1 MCALRMRSVVAVA
14 FASACMVLAC
24 SSASKPGFSPPADD
38 GGGDDGS
45 APSSSSS
52 GGGGGTAGY
61 PPGPYGS
68 SVGFTL
74 NDFSASGYR
83 LGPGQTDSTKLPW
96 TTIDVSEYHESP
108 VCKCLLITVG
118 ATWCGDCMAEQPM
131 LVQSHAQDPSF
142 CVMGIL
148 QADIGPSGMQENA
161 TKADVDAWTQMYKQN
176 FYVVQGSDETMY
188 KLLDGQG
195 YSTGNS
201 GSVALPFSLIVKPS
215 TMKVVGQIAG
225 VNLNAHDYAMGLCGQ

>member
-1 MCALRMRSVVAVA
+1 MRSVVAVA
-14 FASACMVLAC
+14 SAIACMVLAC
-24 SSASKPGFSPPADD
+24 SSASKPGFSPPAED

-45 APSSSSS
+45 ATSSSSS
-52 GGGGGTAGY
+52 GNNNGNGGSISCGDVPDY
-61 PPGPYGS
+61 PPGPCGS
-68 SVGFTL
+68 SPGFTL

-96 TTIDVSEYHESP
+96 TTIDVAEYHESS
-108 VCKCLLITVG
+108 VCKCLLVTVG

-131 LVQSHAQDPSF
+131 LVQAHAQDPSF

-148 QADIGPSGMQENA
+148 QADLGANGMQENA

-176 FYVVQGSDETMY
+176 FYVVQGDDETMY
-188 KLLDGQG
+188 KLVDGH
-195 YSTGNS
+195 GN
-201 GSVALPFSLIVKPS
+201 GSVGLPFSLIVKPS

-225 VNLNAHDYAMGLCGQ
+225 VNLNAHDYAMSLCAQ

>member
-1 MCALRMRSVVAVA
+1 MRSVVAAA

-45 APSSSSS
+45 ATSSSSSS
-52 GGGGGTAGY
+52 GGGGGDVPGY

-68 SVGFTL
+68 AIGFTL

-96 TTIDVSEYHESP
+96 TTIDVAEYHESP
-108 VCKCLLITVG
+108 VCKCLLVTVG

-131 LVQSHAQDPSF
+131 LVQAHAQDPSF

-176 FYVVQGSDETMY
+176 FYVVQGSDETMNA
-188 KLLDGQG
+188 LIVGHG
-195 YSTGNS
+195 TGTGSS

-215 TMKVVGQIAG
+215 TMKVVGEIDG

>member
-1 MCALRMRSVVAVA
+1 MRSVVAVA
-14 FASACMVLAC
+14 SAVAGMVLAC

-45 APSSSSS
+45 ATSSS
-52 GGGGGTAGY
+52 GGGSSGGNVPGY

-68 SVGFTL
+68 AVGFTL

-96 TTIDVSEYHESP
+96 TTIDVAEYHASP

-142 CVMGIL
+142 CVMGVL
-148 QADIGPSGMQENA
+148 QADIGSNGMQENA

-176 FYVVQGSDETMY
+176 FYVVQGSDETMF
-188 KLLDGQG
+188 KLIDGHG
-195 YSTGNS
+195 TSGGGGTM
-201 GSVALPFSLIVKPS
+201 GSVALPFSLIVKPT
-215 TMKVVGQIAG
+215 TMKVVGEIDG
-225 VNLNAHDYAMGLCGQ
+225 VNLNAHDYSMGLCGQ

>member
-1 MCALRMRSVVAVA
+1 MRSVVAIASA
-14 FASACMVLAC
+14 FASMVLAC

-45 APSSSSS
+45 ATSSSGSGSSSGASS
-52 GGGGGTAGY
+52 GGGDVPGY

-68 SVGFTL
+68 SPGFTL

-96 TTIDVSEYHESP
+96 TTIDVAEYHQSP
-108 VCKCLLITVG
+108 VCQCLLVTVG

-131 LVQSHAQDPSF
+131 LVQAHAQDPSF

-148 QADIGPSGMQENA
+148 QADIGPNGMQENA
-161 TKADVDAWTQMYKQN
+161 SKADVDAWTQMYKQN
-176 FYVVQGSDETMY
+176 FYVVQGDDETMF
-188 KLLDGQG
+188 KLVVGH
-195 YSTGNS
+195 GN
-201 GSVALPFSLIVKPS
+201 GSVGLPFSLIVKPS
-215 TMKVVGQIAG
+215 TMKVVGQIEG
-225 VNLNAHDYAMGLCGQ
+225 VNLNAHAYAMSLCAQ

>member
-1 MCALRMRSVVAVA
+1 MRSVVAVA
-14 FASACMVLAC
+14 FAVAGMVLAC
-24 SSASKPGFSPPADD
+24 SSASKPGYSPPADD

-45 APSSSSS
+45 ANSSSSSSSSS
-52 GGGGGTAGY
+52 GGSVPGY

-83 LGPGQTDSTKLPW
+83 LGPGETDSTNLPW
-96 TTIDVSEYHESP
+96 TTIDVAEYHASP
-108 VCKCLLITVG
+108 VCKCLLVTVG

-142 CVMGIL
+142 CVMGVL
-148 QADIGPSGMQENA
+148 QADIGSNGMQENA

-188 KLLDGQG
+188 KLIDGH
-195 YSTGNS
+195 GN
-201 GSVALPFSLIVKPS
+201 GSVGLPFSLIVKPS